1 MPLLLV
7 AGAAAIGGFIV
18 ARGIDETGN
27 LVKWLAIGG
36 GVYLVG
42 KQVKAW

>member
-7 AGAAAIGGFIV
+7 AGAAAIGGFVV

-36 GVYLVG
+36 GVYVVG
-42 KQVKAW
+42 RQTGAW